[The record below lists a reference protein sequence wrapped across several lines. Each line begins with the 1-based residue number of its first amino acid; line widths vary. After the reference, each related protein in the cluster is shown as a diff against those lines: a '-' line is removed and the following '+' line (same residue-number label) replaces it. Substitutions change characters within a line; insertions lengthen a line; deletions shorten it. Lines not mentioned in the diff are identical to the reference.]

1 MSDIQSANFKYTNSL
16 ARETSP
22 YLLQHAHNPVDWYA
36 WNKAALAK
44 AKREDKPIFLSI
56 GYAACHWCHV
66 MAHESFEDEI
76 TARFMNEHFVN
87 IKVDREERPDLDSI
101 YMNAVVAMTGQGG
114 WPMSVFLTSDGKPFY
129 GGTYFPKTPRYG
141 MPSFMQVL
149 QGIANAWQNQR
160 ADIEHNGAQVQ
171 QALSESGVPRG
182 EAGGDVRRNVP
193 LTPETLELA
202 LNNLVRVFDS
212 ENGGWGGAP
221 KFPQPMT
228 LEFLM
233 RIYTATRDE
242 LILKMITLTLD
253 KMARGGM
260 YDQLGGGFHR
270 YATDDIW
277 LVPHFEKMLYDNAQ
291 LARVYLHAYQ
301 ITGNEF
307 YKRVT
312 TEILDYVAREMTDAN
327 GGFYSSQDA
336 DSEGHEGKFFVWT
349 PGEIRST
356 LGGSASGLLIVSK
369 ARNDSDDAQLFMD
382 AYGVTAQGN
391 FEGKNI
397 LQRVRDN
404 DVLAAMHNTTV
415 EDVERRIESARQ
427 KLFTARERRIKP
439 ARDEKILTGWNGL
452 MLAAFAEAARVL
464 NREDYRHIAIRNAEF
479 LLTNLRDGSGRLERS
494 YKDGQARLNGYL
506 EDYANLAEGLLALYE
521 TTFEENY
528 FVAARE
534 LADQILDHFA
544 DPRGGF
550 FDTSDDHENLVVRPK
565 DVQDNAT
572 PSGSA
577 MAVTV
582 LAKLAAFTGD
592 ARYAD
597 AVETALAPLQPAL
610 AQAPTGFAWWLCALK
625 FQLAPPKEIA
635 IVAPHP
641 QPLSQRERGEGERA
655 LLDVVF
661 GEYRPN
667 QVVAWKAAGAESV
680 IPLLEG
686 REMIDGKATAYV
698 CEHFA
703 CQMPVTEAEK
713 LEAQLESDRLET
725 FR

>member
-1 MSDIQSANFKYTNSL
+1 MSELTGTNFKYTNHL
-16 ARETSP
+16 AAETSP
-22 YLLQHAHNPVDWYA
+22 YLTDHAHNPVDWYA
-36 WNKAALAK
+36 WNDEAIEK
-44 AKREDKPIFLSI
+44 AKHQDKPIFLSI

-66 MAHESFEDEI
+66 MAHESFEDET

-114 WPMSVFLTSDGKPFY
+114 WPMSVFLTPDGKPFY

-141 MPSFMQVL
+141 MPSFMNVL
-149 QGIANAWQNQR
+149 QGIAGAWAKQR
-160 ADIEHNGAQVQ
+160 DDIEHNGAAMQK
-171 QALSESGVPRG
+171 ALSEGGVPRG
-182 EAGGDVRRNVP
+182 EQDIP

-202 LNNLVRVFDS
+202 MNNLVRAFDG

-221 KFPQPMT
+221 KFPQPMA

-242 LILKMITLTLD
+242 LVLKMLKLTLD

-301 ITGNEF
+301 ITGDEF
-307 YKRVT
+307 YKRIA
-312 TEILDYVAREMTDAN
+312 TETLDYVTREMTDAN

-349 PGEIRST
+349 PEEIRGV
-356 LGGSASGLLIVSK
+356 LGGSTSGLLIVSK
-369 ARNDSDDAQLFMD
+369 SKSDANEAQLVMD
-382 AYGVTAQGN
+382 AFGVTERGN

-397 LQRVRDN
+397 LHRARDN
-404 DVLAAMHNTTV
+404 DVLAEMHQL
-415 EDVERRIESARQ
+415 DAAQVERKLNDARQ
-427 KLFTARERRIKP
+427 KLFHARERRVKP

-452 MLAAFAEAARVL
+452 MLAAFAEAARAL
-464 NREDYRHIAIRNAEF
+464 NREDYRQVAVRNAEF
-479 LLTNLRDGSGRLERS
+479 LINNLTKDEGQRTNEYPSSLVVRPSSLRLKRS

-521 TTFEENY
+521 TTFDEKY
-528 FVAARE
+528 WAAARD
-534 LADQILDHFA
+534 LADTLLKHFS

-550 FDTSDDHENLVVRPK
+550 FDTSDDHEELVIRPK

-577 MAVTV
+577 MATMV
-582 LAKLAAFTGD
+582 LFKLAAFTGD
-592 ARYAD
+592 PRYAE
-597 AVETALAPLQPAL
+597 AGERALAPLQPAF
-610 AQAPTGFAWWLCALK
+610 AQAPTGFAWWLCALN
-625 FQLAPPKEIA
+625 FLLAPPKEIA
-635 IVAPHP
+635 IVGENAR
-641 QPLSQRERGEGERA
+641 PLIEA
-655 LLDVVF
+655 VF

-667 QVVAWKAAGAESV
+667 QVVAVGRGDEDSV
-680 IPLLEG
+680 IPLLEE
-686 REMIDGKATAYV
+686 RIAEDGKATAYV
-698 CEHFA
+698 CQHFA
-703 CQMPVTEAEK
+703 CQMPVTETEALAE
-713 LEAQLESDRLET
+713 LLTA
-725 FR
+725 

>member
-1 MSDIQSANFKYTNSL
+1 MSQNINVVHKFTNHL
-16 ARETSP
+16 AQETSP
-22 YLLQHAHNPVDWYA
+22 YLLDHAHNPVEWYA
-36 WNKAALAK
+36 WNDEAFEK

-56 GYAACHWCHV
+56 GYHACHWCHV
-66 MAHESFEDEI
+66 MAHESFEDEP
-76 TARFMNEHFVN
+76 TARFMNEHFIN

-114 WPMSVFLTSDGKPFY
+114 WPMSVFLTPDGKPFY

-141 MPSFMQVL
+141 MPSFMNVL
-149 QGIANAWQNQR
+149 QGIANAWKTQR
-160 ADIEHNGAQVQ
+160 ADIEHNGAEMQK
-171 QALSESGVPRG
+171 ALGESGVPRS
-182 EAGGDVRRNVP
+182 EQEIP
-193 LTPETLELA
+193 LTPRTLELA
-202 LNNLVRVFDS
+202 LNNIARAFDN

-228 LEFLM
+228 LEFLI
-233 RIYTATRDE
+233 RVYTQTRDE
-242 LILKMITLTLD
+242 LILKMLTLTLD

-301 ITGNEF
+301 ITGDVF
-307 YKRVT
+307 YRHIT
-312 TEILDYVAREMTDAN
+312 IEILDYVAREMTDAN

-349 PGEIRST
+349 PEEIRSV
-356 LGGSASGLLIVSK
+356 LGGSSSGLLIVSK
-369 ARNDSDDAQLFMD
+369 TKSDAVNAELVMD
-382 AYGVTAQGN
+382 AFGVTARGN

-397 LQRVRDN
+397 LHRARDN
-404 DVLAAMHNTTV
+404 DVLAAMHHLDESEV
-415 EDVERRIESARQ
+415 EHKLNDARE
-427 KLFTARERRIKP
+427 KLFNARERRVKP

-452 MLAAFAEAARVL
+452 MLAAFAEAARVFKSRKSKVES
-464 NREDYRHIAIRNAEF
+464 REYEEVARRNADF
-479 LLTNLRDGSGRLERS
+479 LLENLRDANGRLKRS

-506 EDYANLAEGLLALYE
+506 EDYANLAEGLLELYQ
-521 TTFEENY
+521 TTFEEKY

-534 LADQILDHFA
+534 LAEQILEHFS

-577 MAVTV
+577 MAAMV
-582 LAKLAAFTGD
+582 LFKLAAYTGD
-592 ARYAD
+592 AKYVD
-597 AVETALAPLQPAL
+597 AAEAAVAPLQPAL
-610 AQAPTGFAWWLCALK
+610 AQAPTGFAWWLNALD
-625 FQLAPPKEIA
+625 FELAPPKEIA
-635 IVAPHP
+635 IVTPHS
-641 QPLSQRERGEGERA
+641 QPLSPWERGEA
-655 LLDVVF
+655 LLDAVF
-661 GEYRPN
+661 EEYRPN
-667 QVVAWKAAGAESV
+667 QVVAWKRADEDSV

-686 REMIDGKATAYV
+686 RVAIDGKATAYV
-698 CEHFA
+698 CEKFA
-703 CQMPVTEAEK
+703 CQMPVWDTEALKVQLDADPDKKK
-713 LEAQLESDRLET
+713 L
-725 FR
+725 

>member
-1 MSDIQSANFKYTNSL
+1 MSSQNTGTSHTFTNRL
-16 ARETSP
+16 AQETSP
-22 YLLQHAHNPVDWYA
+22 YLLDHAHNPVDWYA
-36 WNKAALAK
+36 WNDKALEK

-66 MAHESFEDEI
+66 MAHESFEDEV

-101 YMNAVVAMTGQGG
+101 YMNAVVALTGQGG
-114 WPMSVFLTSDGKPFY
+114 WPMSVFLTPDGKPFY

-141 MPSFMQVL
+141 MPSFTNVL

-160 ADIEHNGAQVQ
+160 ADIEHNGTEMQK
-171 QALSESGVPRG
+171 ALSESGVPRA
-182 EAGGDVRRNVP
+182 EQEIP
-193 LTPETLELA
+193 LTTRTLELA
-202 LNNLVRVFDS
+202 LNQLARAFDS

-228 LEFLM
+228 LEFLIRM
-233 RIYTATRDE
+233 YTQTRDE
-242 LILKMITLTLD
+242 LILKMITFTLD

-270 YATDDIW
+270 YATDEIW

-301 ITGNEF
+301 ITDNEF
-307 YKRVT
+307 YKRIT

-349 PGEIRST
+349 PEEIRSV
-356 LGGSASGLLIVSK
+356 LGGSSSGLLIVSK
-369 ARNDSDDAQLFMD
+369 TKQDVNDAQLVMD
-382 AYGVTAQGN
+382 AFGVTARGN

-397 LQRVRDN
+397 LTRARDN
-404 DVLAAMHNTTV
+404 DALAAMHNTNV
-415 EDVERRIESARQ
+415 EDVERRVEAARQ
-427 KLFTARERRIKP
+427 KLLAARERRVKP

-452 MLAAFAEAARVL
+452 MLAAFAEAVRVL
-464 NREDYRHIAIRNAEF
+464 KRKDYEKVAKRNADF
-479 LLTNLRDGSGRLERS
+479 LLNNLRDEGGRLKRS

-521 TTFEENY
+521 TTFDENY
-528 FVAARE
+528 FEAARE
-534 LADQILDHFA
+534 LGDSILAHFS
-544 DPRGGF
+544 DSRGGF

-577 MAVTV
+577 MAVMV

-592 ARYAD
+592 ARFAD
-597 AVETALAPLQPAL
+597 AVEQTIAPLQPAL
-610 AQAPTGFAWWLCALK
+610 AQAPTGFAWWLCALN
-625 FQLAPPKEIA
+625 FELAPPKEIA
-635 IVAPHP
+635 IVGDDA
-641 QPLSQRERGEGERA
+641 QP

-667 QVVAWKAAGAESV
+667 QVVAWKRADADSA

-686 REMIDGKATAYV
+686 RAMIDDKVTAFV
-698 CEHFA
+698 CQNFA
-703 CQMPVTEAEK
+703 CQMPVTEAEA
-713 LEAQLESDRLET
+713 LRVQFAGEG
-725 FR
+725 